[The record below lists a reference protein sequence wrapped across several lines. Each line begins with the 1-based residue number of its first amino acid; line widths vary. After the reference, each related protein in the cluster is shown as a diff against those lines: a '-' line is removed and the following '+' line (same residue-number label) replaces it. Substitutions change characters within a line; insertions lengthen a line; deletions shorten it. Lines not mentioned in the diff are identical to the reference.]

1 MHAQKK
7 IYATCK
13 HTRMSSNMYN
23 LSAAEGNDVRVAP
36 VARDELVASID
47 QVHAK
52 SYSAENEQGM
62 GAASRENYE
71 VQGGDWFMFNAN
83 AHTTIDCGTVS
94 NQGGRTSGPRYSN
107 GSAQCPSPVSI
118 PGMVQSPS
126 PQDLIAW
133 DTESRQSRAK
143 FVERDLFVQAI
154 PNDGTFGT
162 RLEGSGSANNELM
175 VGCAQMPT
183 TANPRSSFCGL
194 GGFLELAAKPDIP
207 DFFSAS
213 LVSPAGRAVSVGNSF
228 NPGCY
233 LNDTSGGNT
242 ALCAFS

>member
-1 MHAQKK
+1 MPCAHKK
-7 IYATCK
+7 KYMGLVN
-13 HTRMSSNMYN
+13 TRMSSNMHN
-23 LSAAEGNDVRVAP
+23 LSPAEGNDVRVAP
-36 VARDELVASID
+36 VPRDQLVADID
-47 QVHAK
+47 QVHSK
-52 SYSAENEQGM
+52 SFSAENEQGM

-83 AHTTIDCGTVS
+83 AHTPIDCGTVS

-118 PGMVQSPS
+118 VGMVQSPS
-126 PQDLIAW
+126 ARELIAW

-143 FVERDLFVQAI
+143 YVERDMFVRAM

-162 RLEGSGSANNELM
+162 RLEGSGNANELM
-175 VGCAQMPT
+175 TGCAQTPT
-183 TANPRSSFCGL
+183 TANQRSSYCGL
-194 GGFLELAAKPDIP
+194 GGFLELPPEVDQP

-213 LVSPAGRAVSVGNSF
+213 LVAPAGRAVSSGTAF
-228 NPGCY
+228 NPGCF

-242 ALCAFS
+242 ALCAFN